1 MGVVES
7 AIKDGANTISDGAK
21 IVVNAIAGGVD
32 DDTTTTDNL
41 TSFNLAAS
49 YGNLTKESFRLMDVN
64 LIAVI
69 GATSSMILSNKLISW
84 EQTLKTMSDNKSVN
98 EILER
103 RVDKNESYIIN
114 SNDFFK
120 VDGSPSDMD
129 VQNIHS
135 WFVNLIGN
143 EDIEKSLK
151 VDINS
156 VARVAAQTGATV
168 TSLASLVRKH
178 ERHEKIVTDV
188 GMIRFPDITNPSF
201 KVFRIELIA
210 WADSTRTLAF
220 EQNSRGVTCIYSFRE
235 YAPNTEF
242 SKQVKADVLELA
254 IKEATKIFDS
264 ANM

>member
-7 AIKDGANTISDGAK
+7 AIKSGASTVSDGAK
-21 IVVNAIAGGVD
+21 TAVDAISGGVN
-32 DDTTTTDNL
+32 DDTTTTENL
-41 TSFNLAAS
+41 SNFSLAAS
-49 YGNLTKESFRLMDVN
+49 YGDLTRDSFRLMDVN

-69 GATSSMILSNKLISW
+69 GTTSNMMLSNKLVSW

-103 RVDKNESYIIN
+103 RIDKNESYIIN

-120 VDGSPSDMD
+120 VDGSPNDADIQS
-129 VQNIHS
+129 IHS
-135 WFVNLIGN
+135 WFVNLIGS

-156 VARVAAQTGATV
+156 VAKVAAQTGATV

-201 KVFRIELIA
+201 QVFRIKLIA

-220 EQNSRGVTCIYSFRE
+220 EQNSRGVTCVYSFRKYE
-235 YAPNTEF
+235 PNAEF
-242 SKQVKADVLELA
+242 SKQVKADVLALA
-254 IKEATKIFDS
+254 VKEAAEIFKI
-264 ANM
+264 